1 MLLVGLTGGIACGKS
16 TVSAMLLRAGI
27 PVLDADLL
35 AYDVVQP
42 GRWGYRRVVRAF
54 GPGVLH
60 SDGALDRE
68 ALASLVFSDAAARRR
83 LNAATHPAVGLALAQ
98 RLLLAWLRCEPL
110 LVVDMPLLFETGF
123 HRLCRPRVLVACSPE
138 TQRARLA
145 ARDGLAPAAV
155 EARLAAQMPLAA
167 KRRLA
172 SLVLENDGSREQLAA
187 QVDALVTAL
196 RQRAWAH
203 RYLLSPPG
211 LLAGAAAAATAWA
224 WWWR

>member
-1 MLLVGLTGGIACGKS
+1 MLICSARLPARAIPNVPCPALS
-16 TVSAMLLRAGI
+16 TAGQ
-27 PVLDADLL
+27 V
-35 AYDVVQP
+35 
-42 GRWGYRRVVRAF
+42 
-54 GPGVLH
+54 
-60 SDGALDRE
+60 DRE

-98 RLLLAWLRCEPL
+98 RILLSWLRCEPL

-123 HRLCRPRVLVACSPE
+123 HRLCWPRVLVACSPQ
-138 TQRARLA
+138 TQAARLA
-145 ARDGLAPAAV
+145 ARDGLPATAV

-172 SLVLENDGSREQLAA
+172 SMVVDNDGSREQLAA
-187 QVDALVTAL
+187 QVEALVAAL

-203 RYLLSPPG
+203 RFLLSPPG
-211 LLAGAAAAATAWA
+211 LLAGAAAVAAAWA